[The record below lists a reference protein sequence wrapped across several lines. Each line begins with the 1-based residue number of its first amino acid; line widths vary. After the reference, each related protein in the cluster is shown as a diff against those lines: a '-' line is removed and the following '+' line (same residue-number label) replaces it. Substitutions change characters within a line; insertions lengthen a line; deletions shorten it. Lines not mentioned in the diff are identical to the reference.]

1 LSERALKRAAEPIRD
16 KWQQLAPVGDGDLRR
31 SIKIGKAVK
40 GIQRQLR
47 GDVAAIFVG
56 IDETEDKRL
65 RIYGPVQEFG
75 NESNPAQPAGR
86 PAFEATKHEALNR
99 LADDL
104 WSEIKATANRAA
116 KKAKRIE
123 NISIGADAVTNRR
136 GVALDANADLL
147 RSRLG
152 GQ

>member
-1 LSERALKRAAEPIRD
+1 M
-16 KWQQLAPVGDGDLRR
+16 GDGDLRR

>member
-1 LSERALKRAAEPIRD
+1 MSFTGGRELEAALADLGKRTTAKRTAERALKKAAQPIRD
-16 KWQQLAPVGDGDLRR
+16 KWQQLVPVGDGDLKR

-40 GIQRQLR
+40 GVQRQLR
-47 GDVAAIFVG
+47 GSVAAIFVG

-86 PAFEATKHEALNR
+86 PAFEATKHEALDR

-104 WSEIKATANRAA
+104 WAEIEKTKARAA
-116 KKAKRIE
+116 KKAAKLA
-123 NISIGADAVTNRR
+123 SGA
-136 GVALDANADLL
+136 G
-147 RSRLG
+147 
-152 GQ
+152 

>member
-1 LSERALKRAAEPIRD
+1 LKRAAVPIRD

-31 SIKIGKAVK
+31 SIKIGRAVK
-40 GIQRQLR
+40 GIQKQLR
-47 GDVAAIFVG
+47 GSVAAMFVG
-56 IDETEDKRL
+56 IDETQDKRL

-104 WSEIKATANRAA
+104 RAEIEKTAQRAA
-116 KKAKRIE
+116 RKAAKLAARA
-123 NISIGADAVTNRR
+123 G
-136 GVALDANADLL
+136 
-147 RSRLG
+147 
-152 GQ
+152 